1 MTTEPEANDETLED
15 RLANLIPDQ
24 PPEDEETR
32 AALQARMMDVFAELN
47 DLAETVE
54 DMTRELLA
62 AYGMTPDDISD
73 DDPLPADDSA
83 E

>member
-1 MTTEPEANDETLED
+1 VTTDPEATDETLED
-15 RLANLIPDQ
+15 RLANLIPEH

-32 AALQARMMDVFAELN
+32 AALQARMMDIFTELN
-47 DLAETVE
+47 ELAEVVE

-62 AYGMTPDDISD
+62 SYGMTLDDIAD
-73 DDPLPADDSA
+73 EPLPSENDSA